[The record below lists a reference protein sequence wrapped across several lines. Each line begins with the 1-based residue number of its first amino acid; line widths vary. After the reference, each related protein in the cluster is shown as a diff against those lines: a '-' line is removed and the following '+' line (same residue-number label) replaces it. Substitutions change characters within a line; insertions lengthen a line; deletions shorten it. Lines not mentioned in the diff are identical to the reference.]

1 MNLVVLTGRLIKDCE
16 LRTSEKNNIEYVIFN
31 IAVNKNISKR
41 RKEELLDEGKYVAD
55 LFNII
60 IFGKYGSSISKY
72 LKKGTYVSV
81 EGTLNNYIKDDGSE
95 KNIYNNII
103 ANNIEFVNNKNYDEV
118 NTIEENFNNLLEKYE
133 NIIY

>member
-55 LFNII
+55 LLI
-60 IFGKYGSSISKY
+60 
-72 LKKGTYVSV
+72 
-81 EGTLNNYIKDDGSE
+81 
-95 KNIYNNII
+95 
-103 ANNIEFVNNKNYDEV
+103 
-118 NTIEENFNNLLEKYE
+118 
-133 NIIY
+133 

>member
-1 MNLVVLTGRLIKDCE
+1 MNLVFLTGRLIKDCE